1 MEKENTNIEQ
11 AEVSK
16 YLKRYHNENYKP
28 DKETLDKFDKVTEL
42 YISTEKPLYKLFK
55 EVGIS
60 PMAFYMIKNLIG
72 NEANKLACA
81 REAKQECRV
90 EEIKEISE
98 DTSLSVEERKLRID
112 AIVKQMQMENPKKY
126 RDKQEYTTNIQVNG
140 DVITWQGASNDNMIA
155 NNE

>member
-1 MEKENTNIEQ
+1 MKEQSEKQT
-11 AEVSK
+11 EVSN

-28 DKETLDKFDKVTEL
+28 DPETLDKFDKVTEL

-60 PMAFYMIKNLIG
+60 PMAFYMVKNLIG

-98 DTSLSVEERKLRID
+98 DTTLSVDERRMRID
-112 AIVKQMQMENPKKY
+112 AIVKQMQLENPKKY
-126 RDKQEYTTNIQVNG
+126 RDRQETTVNIQANAQV
-140 DVITWQGASNDNMIA
+140 VRFEIPTDNR
-155 NNE
+155 